1 MKTKT
6 GNFYL
11 ETGEMQLTI
20 SMTASNCIL
29 FSVHGE
35 DKDFEDEWEYNCAS
49 IVLNKIQAWKL
60 MKELEK
66 MIV

>member
-6 GNFYL
+6 GDFYL

-20 SMTASNCIL
+20 SRIASSCIL

-35 DKDFEDEWEYNCAS
+35 DKDFDDEWEYNCAS
-49 IVLNKIQAWKL
+49 IVLNVAQAKEL
-60 MKELEK
+60 ITELEK